1 MSLPSYTCGPQSK
14 PLLPMT
20 IGAAFDRTVERFP
33 QREALVVRH
42 QQLRYTWAELAEAVD
57 RCARAL
63 LALGLQAGERVGI
76 WSPNNAQWCI
86 TQFATAKIGVVL
98 VNINPAY
105 RLSELE
111 YALKQ
116 SGCRWLICADAFK
129 TSVYH
134 AMLHELL
141 PELESAAVG
150 LMAGIGDIYSVYYTK
165 EEMEKF
171 NEETEGVYA
180 GIGCQLLA
188 DPSDLLITVTRV
200 FKGSPAEKAGIRAG
214 DKIVYVN
221 DVYYSAYEMQEAV
234 SIMRGTPGE
243 SVKVTVMRGLDT
255 LDFDVVRENVNIN
268 YVEYEIL
275 DGNIG
280 YVMVFDFLG
289 DAYEGFAEAIDTFRA
304 ANVSGMIIDL
314 RNNGGGLVDT
324 CVKMA
329 DLILPEGVVVSMKD
343 KDGNVTEEKIDDE
356 YYDVPMAVLVNGY
369 SASASEILAGA
380 IRDNH
385 AGLLVG
391 TKTFGKGVV
400 QSSLEFADGS
410 GMKVTTARYYT
421 PSGECIHEIGIE
433 PDVEVELDE
442 DAVTRYGINNLPHD
456 HDAQLQKAIEL
467 LGGTPVLT
475 TATPDEADAAEEK

>member
-1 MSLPSYTCGPQSK
+1 MKRKIVPLLLAGVLTLGAVPARAVSLPMFKQEATV
-14 PLLPMT
+14 T
-20 IGAAFDRTVERFP
+20 ISREEYESLQKYQKLETLFQLVENYYY
-33 QREALVVRH
+33 ED
-42 QQLRYTWAELAEAVD
+42 VD
-57 RCARAL
+57 
-63 LALGLQAGERVGI
+63 E
-76 WSPNNAQWCI
+76 
-86 TQFATAKIGVVL
+86 
-98 VNINPAY
+98 
-105 RLSELE
+105 
-111 YALKQ
+111 
-116 SGCRWLICADAFK
+116 D
-129 TSVYH
+129 
-134 AMLHELL
+134 AMLEN
-141 PELESAAVG
+141 AAVG
-150 LMAGIGDIYSVYYTK
+150 LMAGIGDVYSVYYTK
-165 EEMEKF
+165 EEMAKF
-171 NEETEGVYA
+171 NEETEGKYA

-188 DPSDLLITVTRV
+188 DPESKLITVTRV
-200 FKGSPAEKAGIRAG
+200 FKGSPAETAGIRAG

-221 DVYYSAYEMQEAV
+221 DVYYTAYEMDEAV
-234 SIMRGTPGE
+234 SVMRGTPGE
-243 SVKVTVMRGLDT
+243 SVKVTVLRDLET
-255 LDFDVVRENVNIN
+255 IDFDVMREDININ

-289 DAYEGFAEAIDTFRA
+289 DAYEGFAEAINAFQE

-343 KDGNVTEEKIDDE
+343 KNGNVTEEKIDGE

-385 AGLLVG
+385 AGTLVG

-421 PSGECIHEIGIE
+421 PSGECIHEIGIV
-433 PDVEVELDE
+433 PDIEVELDA
-442 DAVTRYGINNLPHD
+442 DAVTRYGINNLPHEN
-456 HDAQLQKAIEL
+456 DAQLQCAIA
-467 LGGTPVLT
+467 VLSGK
-475 TATPDEADAAEEK
+475 TATESEAE

>member
-1 MSLPSYTCGPQSK
+1 MKRKIVPLLLAGVLTLGAVPARAVSLPMFKQEATV
-14 PLLPMT
+14 T
-20 IGAAFDRTVERFP
+20 ISREEYESLQKYQKLETLFQLVENYYY
-33 QREALVVRH
+33 E
-42 QQLRYTWAELAEAVD
+42 D
-57 RCARAL
+57 
-63 LALGLQAGERVGI
+63 
-76 WSPNNAQWCI
+76 
-86 TQFATAKIGVVL
+86 
-98 VNINPAY
+98 
-105 RLSELE
+105 
-111 YALKQ
+111 
-116 SGCRWLICADAFK
+116 ADED
-129 TSVYH
+129 
-134 AMLHELL
+134 AMLEN
-141 PELESAAVG
+141 AAVG
-150 LMAGIGDIYSVYYTK
+150 LMAGIGDVYSVYYTK
-165 EEMEKF
+165 EEMAKF
-171 NEETEGVYA
+171 NEETEGKYA

-188 DPSDLLITVTRV
+188 DPESKLITVTRV
-200 FKGSPAEKAGIRAG
+200 FKGSPAETAGIRAG

-221 DVYYSAYEMQEAV
+221 DVYYTAYEMDEAV
-234 SIMRGTPGE
+234 SVMRGTPGE
-243 SVKVTVMRGLDT
+243 SVKVTVLRDLET
-255 LDFDVVRENVNIN
+255 IDFDVMREDININ

-289 DAYEGFAEAIDTFRA
+289 DAYEGFAEAISAFQE

-343 KDGNVTEEKIDDE
+343 KNGNVTEEKIDGE

-385 AGLLVG
+385 AGTLVG

-421 PSGECIHEIGIE
+421 PSGECIHKIGIE
-433 PDVEVELDE
+433 PDIEVELDA
-442 DAVTRYGINNLPHD
+442 DAVTRYGINNLPHEN
-456 HDAQLQKAIEL
+456 DAQLQCAIA
-467 LGGTPVLT
+467 VLSGK
-475 TATPDEADAAEEK
+475 TATESEAE

>member
-1 MSLPSYTCGPQSK
+1 MK
-14 PLLPMT
+14 RKIVPLLLAGVLT
-20 IGAAFDRTVERFP
+20 LGAVP
-33 QREALVVRH
+33 
-42 QQLRYTWAELAEAVD
+42 
-57 RCARAL
+57 ARAV
-63 LALGLQAGERVGI
+63 GLPMFKQE
-76 WSPNNAQWCI
+76 
-86 TQFATAKIGVVL
+86 ATVTISREEYESLQKYQKLETLFQL
-98 VNINPAY
+98 VENY
-105 RLSELE
+105 YYEDVDE
-111 YALKQ
+111 
-116 SGCRWLICADAFK
+116 D
-129 TSVYH
+129 
-134 AMLHELL
+134 AMLEN
-141 PELESAAVG
+141 AAVG
-150 LMAGIGDIYSVYYTK
+150 LMAGIGDVYSVYYTK
-165 EEMEKF
+165 EEMAKF
-171 NEETEGVYA
+171 NEETEGKYA

-188 DPSDLLITVTRV
+188 DPESKLITVTRV
-200 FKGSPAEKAGIRAG
+200 FKGSPAETAGIRAG

-221 DVYYSAYEMQEAV
+221 DVYYTAYEMDEAV
-234 SIMRGTPGE
+234 SVMRGTPGE
-243 SVKVTVMRGLDT
+243 SVKVTVLRDLET
-255 LDFDVVRENVNIN
+255 IDFDVMREDININ

-289 DAYEGFAEAIDTFRA
+289 DAYEGFAEAINAFQE

-343 KDGNVTEEKIDDE
+343 KNGNVTEEKIDGE

-385 AGLLVG
+385 AGTLVG
-391 TKTFGKGVV
+391 TKTFGQGGV

-433 PDVEVELDE
+433 PDIEVELDA
-442 DAVTRYGINNLPHD
+442 DAVTRYGINNLPHEN
-456 HDAQLQKAIEL
+456 DAQLQCAIA
-467 LGGTPVLT
+467 VLSGK
-475 TATPDEADAAEEK
+475 TATESEAE

>member
-1 MSLPSYTCGPQSK
+1 MKRKIVPLLLAGVLTLGAVPARAVSLPMFKQEATV
-14 PLLPMT
+14 T
-20 IGAAFDRTVERFP
+20 ISREEYESLQKYQKLETLFQLVENYYY
-33 QREALVVRH
+33 ED
-42 QQLRYTWAELAEAVD
+42 VD
-57 RCARAL
+57 
-63 LALGLQAGERVGI
+63 E
-76 WSPNNAQWCI
+76 
-86 TQFATAKIGVVL
+86 
-98 VNINPAY
+98 
-105 RLSELE
+105 
-111 YALKQ
+111 
-116 SGCRWLICADAFK
+116 D
-129 TSVYH
+129 
-134 AMLHELL
+134 AMLEN
-141 PELESAAVG
+141 AAVG
-150 LMAGIGDIYSVYYTK
+150 LMAGIGDVYSVYYTK
-165 EEMEKF
+165 EEMAKF
-171 NEETEGVYA
+171 NEETEGKYA

-188 DPSDLLITVTRV
+188 DPESKLITVTRV
-200 FKGSPAEKAGIRAG
+200 FKGSPAETAGIRAG

-221 DVYYSAYEMQEAV
+221 DVYYTAYEMDEAV
-234 SIMRGTPGE
+234 SVMRGTPGE
-243 SVKVTVMRGLDT
+243 NVKVTVLRDLET
-255 LDFDVVRENVNIN
+255 IDFDVMREDININ

-289 DAYEGFAEAIDTFRA
+289 DAYEGFAEAINAFQEAD
-304 ANVSGMIIDL
+304 VSGMIIDL

-343 KDGNVTEEKIDDE
+343 KNGNVTEEKIDGK

-385 AGLLVG
+385 AGTLVG

-433 PDVEVELDE
+433 PDIEVELDA
-442 DAVTRYGINNLPHD
+442 DAVTRYGINNLPHEN
-456 HDAQLQKAIEL
+456 DAQLQCAIA
-467 LGGTPVLT
+467 VLSGK
-475 TATPDEADAAEEK
+475 TATESEAE

>member
-1 MSLPSYTCGPQSK
+1 MKRKIVPLLLAGVLTLGAVPARAVSLPMFKQEATV
-14 PLLPMT
+14 T
-20 IGAAFDRTVERFP
+20 IPREEYESLQKYQKLETLFQLVENYYY
-33 QREALVVRH
+33 E
-42 QQLRYTWAELAEAVD
+42 D
-57 RCARAL
+57 
-63 LALGLQAGERVGI
+63 
-76 WSPNNAQWCI
+76 
-86 TQFATAKIGVVL
+86 
-98 VNINPAY
+98 
-105 RLSELE
+105 
-111 YALKQ
+111 
-116 SGCRWLICADAFK
+116 ADED
-129 TSVYH
+129 
-134 AMLHELL
+134 AMLEN
-141 PELESAAVG
+141 AAVG
-150 LMAGIGDIYSVYYTK
+150 LMAGIGDVYSVYYTK
-165 EEMEKF
+165 EEMAKF
-171 NEETEGVYA
+171 NEETEGKYA

-188 DPSDLLITVTRV
+188 DPESKLITVTRV
-200 FKGSPAEKAGIRAG
+200 FKGSPVETAGIRAG

-221 DVYYSAYEMQEAV
+221 DVYYTAYEMDEAV
-234 SIMRGTPGE
+234 SVMRGTPGE
-243 SVKVTVMRGLDT
+243 SVKVTVLRDLET
-255 LDFDVVRENVNIN
+255 IDFDVMREDININ

-289 DAYEGFAEAIDTFRA
+289 DAYEGFAEAINAFQE

-343 KDGNVTEEKIDDE
+343 KNGNVTEEKIDGE
-356 YYDVPMAVLVNGY
+356 YYDVPMAVLVNGF

-385 AGLLVG
+385 AGTLVG

-433 PDVEVELDE
+433 PDIEVELDA
-442 DAVTRYGINNLPHD
+442 DAVTRYGINNLPHEN
-456 HDAQLQKAIEL
+456 DAQLQCAIA
-467 LGGTPVLT
+467 VLNSKT
-475 TATPDEADAAEEK
+475 TTESEAE

>member
-1 MSLPSYTCGPQSK
+1 MKRKIVLMMLVGAMLLSAVPAQAAT
-14 PLLPMT
+14 LPMFKPQESDTVT
-20 IGAAFDRTVERFP
+20 ISREEYESY
-33 QREALVVRH
+33 QRYQKLEM
-42 QQLRYTWAELAEAVD
+42 LRQLAETYYYEDVD
-57 RCARAL
+57 
-63 LALGLQAGERVGI
+63 E
-76 WSPNNAQWCI
+76 
-86 TQFATAKIGVVL
+86 
-98 VNINPAY
+98 
-105 RLSELE
+105 
-111 YALKQ
+111 
-116 SGCRWLICADAFK
+116 D
-129 TSVYH
+129 
-134 AMLHELL
+134 AMLEN
-141 PELESAAVG
+141 AAVG

-171 NEETEGVYA
+171 NEETEGQYA

-200 FKGSPAEKAGIRAG
+200 FKGSPAETAGIRAG

-221 DVYYSAYEMQEAV
+221 DEYYTAYEMQEAV
-234 SIMRGTPGE
+234 NVMRGTPGE
-243 SVKVTVMRGLDT
+243 SVKVTVMRGLET

-275 DGNIG
+275 DDNIG

-289 DAYEGFAEAIDTFRA
+289 DAYEGFAEAIDAFKA

-324 CVKMA
+324 CVDMA

-343 KDGNVTEEKIDDE
+343 KNGNVTEEKIDNE
-356 YYDVPMAVLVNGY
+356 YYDVPMVVLVNGY

-380 IRDNH
+380 IRDYK
-385 AGLLVG
+385 AGTLVG
-391 TKTFGKGVV
+391 TKTFGKGIV

-421 PSGECIHEIGIE
+421 PSGECIHGIGIE
-433 PDVEVELDE
+433 PDVEIELDE
-442 DAVTRYGINNLPHD
+442 NAVTRYGINNLPHD

-467 LGGTPVLT
+467 LGGTPVLA
-475 TATPDEADAAEEK
+475 TATPEEATASEAE

>member
-1 MSLPSYTCGPQSK
+1 MK
-14 PLLPMT
+14 RKIVPLLLAGVLT
-20 IGAAFDRTVERFP
+20 LGAVP
-33 QREALVVRH
+33 
-42 QQLRYTWAELAEAVD
+42 
-57 RCARAL
+57 ARAV
-63 LALGLQAGERVGI
+63 GLPMFKQE
-76 WSPNNAQWCI
+76 
-86 TQFATAKIGVVL
+86 ATVTISREEYESLQKYQKLETLFQL
-98 VNINPAY
+98 VENY
-105 RLSELE
+105 YYEDVDE
-111 YALKQ
+111 
-116 SGCRWLICADAFK
+116 D
-129 TSVYH
+129 
-134 AMLHELL
+134 AMLEN
-141 PELESAAVG
+141 AAVG
-150 LMAGIGDIYSVYYTK
+150 LMAGIGDVYSVYYTK
-165 EEMEKF
+165 EEMAKF
-171 NEETEGVYA
+171 NEETEGKYA

-188 DPSDLLITVTRV
+188 DPESKLITVTRV
-200 FKGSPAEKAGIRAG
+200 FKGSPAETAGIRAG

-221 DVYYSAYEMQEAV
+221 DVYYTAYEMDEAV
-234 SIMRGTPGE
+234 SVMRGTPGE
-243 SVKVTVMRGLDT
+243 SVKVSVLRDLETI
-255 LDFDVVRENVNIN
+255 DFDVMREDININ

-289 DAYEGFAEAIDTFRA
+289 DAYEGFEEAINAFQEAD
-304 ANVSGMIIDL
+304 VSGMIIDL

-343 KDGNVTEEKIDDE
+343 KNGNVTEEKIDGE

-385 AGLLVG
+385 AGTLVG

-433 PDVEVELDE
+433 PDIEVELDA
-442 DAVTRYGINNLPHD
+442 DAVTRYGINNLPHEN
-456 HDAQLQKAIEL
+456 DAQLQCAIA
-467 LGGTPVLT
+467 VLNGK
-475 TATPDEADAAEEK
+475 TATESEAE

>member
-1 MSLPSYTCGPQSK
+1 MK
-14 PLLPMT
+14 RKIVPLLLAGVLT
-20 IGAAFDRTVERFP
+20 LGAVP
-33 QREALVVRH
+33 
-42 QQLRYTWAELAEAVD
+42 
-57 RCARAL
+57 ARAV
-63 LALGLQAGERVGI
+63 GLPMFKQE
-76 WSPNNAQWCI
+76 
-86 TQFATAKIGVVL
+86 ATVTISREEYESLQKYQKLETLFQL
-98 VNINPAY
+98 VENY
-105 RLSELE
+105 YYED
-111 YALKQ
+111 
-116 SGCRWLICADAFK
+116 ADED
-129 TSVYH
+129 
-134 AMLHELL
+134 AMLEN
-141 PELESAAVG
+141 AAVG
-150 LMAGIGDIYSVYYTK
+150 LMAGIGDVYSVYYTK
-165 EEMEKF
+165 EEMAKF
-171 NEETEGVYA
+171 NEETEGKYA

-188 DPSDLLITVTRV
+188 DPESKLITVTRV
-200 FKGSPAEKAGIRAG
+200 FKGSPAETAGIRAG
-214 DKIVYVN
+214 DQIVYVN
-221 DVYYSAYEMQEAV
+221 DVYYTAYEMDEAV
-234 SIMRGTPGE
+234 SVMRGTPGE
-243 SVKVTVMRGLDT
+243 SVKVTVLRDLET
-255 LDFDVVRENVNIN
+255 IDFDVMREDININ

-289 DAYEGFAEAIDTFRA
+289 DAYEGFAEAINAFQE

-343 KDGNVTEEKIDDE
+343 KNGNVTEEKIDGE

-385 AGLLVG
+385 AGTLVG

-433 PDVEVELDE
+433 PDIEVELDA
-442 DAVTRYGINNLPHD
+442 DAVTRYGINNLPHEN
-456 HDAQLQKAIEL
+456 DAQLQCAIA
-467 LGGTPVLT
+467 VLSGK
-475 TATPDEADAAEEK
+475 TATESEAE